1 MLLARGQVPQV
12 ESTGFI
18 MGDAG
23 DAGEES
29 LAAKLYKAT
38 DHHFLFCCWAQVAKP
53 RPGLTETKGQTS
65 ALWLKLI
72 VLVSAR
78 KCVCDTYIYV
88 YPCVYDIGLQARW
101 TAGAGGMGG

>member
-65 ALWLKLI
+65 ALWLKL
-72 VLVSAR
+72 R
-78 KCVCDTYIYV
+78 
-88 YPCVYDIGLQARW
+88 R
-101 TAGAGGMGG
+101 